1 MVKSMTL
8 LLRAG
13 PNKLF
18 AAVRCFN
25 HLINNCVKAVISSKT
40 PEKTSG
46 ELVSSAPSRASSS
59 RGRPLTRCADED
71 DDDLSAS
78 FDKENAVR
86 AKMKSLKSVVSWFK
100 RTAQVGALLE
110 SLKGSMVR

>member
-8 LLRAG
+8 LMRAG

-40 PEKTSG
+40 QDKTAG
-46 ELVSSAPSRASSS
+46 EQVSSASNRASNS
-59 RGRPLTRCADED
+59 RQVRCTD
-71 DDDLSAS
+71 DDDDDDFSAL
-78 FDKENAVR
+78 FDKENPVS

-100 RTAQVGALLE
+100 RTAQVRALLE
-110 SLKGSMVR
+110 SLKSSMVR